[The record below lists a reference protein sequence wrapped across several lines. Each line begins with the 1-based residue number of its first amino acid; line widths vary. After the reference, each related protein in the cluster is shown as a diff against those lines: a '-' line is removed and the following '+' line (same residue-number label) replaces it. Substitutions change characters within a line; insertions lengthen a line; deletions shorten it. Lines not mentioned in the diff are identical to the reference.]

1 VVSPNRLVFRHRL
14 EQSYHARALENAGAC
29 ASEQHGYPATKAMKK
44 RMLLATALLLGFFA
58 STADNFRYVTVA
70 ATYDGPATVQIQEG
84 ETAELMSSVS
94 TKKNGTVQITFL
106 KGAGGGGPWG
116 YGIPLTGPATITA
129 SSSRDNTAIITLR
142 ITPDSFDENKT
153 HSLTAGT
160 SQIYVTLES
169 STNQV
174 YVTLGRSTNQVYV
187 TLESSTNLVD
197 WADATNGVYASP
209 DTLRFFRIR
218 TRALASP

>member
-1 VVSPNRLVFRHRL
+1 MK
-14 EQSYHARALENAGAC
+14 ARI
-29 ASEQHGYPATKAMKK
+29 
-44 RMLLATALLLGFFA
+44 LLGTAMLIAIFTSA
-58 STADNFRYVTVA
+58 ADNSRFVTV
-70 ATYDGPATVQIQEG
+70 TVTSGGPAAIQIQEG

-94 TKKNGTVQITFL
+94 TTKNGTVQITFL
-106 KGAGGGGPWG
+106 KGGGAGGPWG
-116 YGIPLTGPATITA
+116 FGIPVTGPATITA
-129 SSSRDNTAIITLR
+129 SSSRDNTAIITVR

-153 HSLTAGT
+153 HGLTPGT

-174 YVTLGRSTNQVYV
+174 YVTLGRSTNLVYV

-197 WADATNGVYASP
+197 WADATNGVYASS

-218 TRALASP
+218 TKALASP

>member
-1 VVSPNRLVFRHRL
+1 
-14 EQSYHARALENAGAC
+14 
-29 ASEQHGYPATKAMKK
+29 MKP
-44 RMLLATALLLGFFA
+44 RILLGIALLPCIFISA
-58 STADNFRYVTVA
+58 ADNSRYVTVA

-106 KGAGGGGPWG
+106 KGGGGGGPWG
-116 YGIPLTGPATITA
+116 FGIPVAGPATITA
-129 SSSRDNTAIITLR
+129 SSSRDNTAIITVR
-142 ITPDSFDENKT
+142 ITPDSFDANNT
-153 HSLTAGT
+153 HSLTPGT
-160 SQIYVTLES
+160 SQISITLES

-174 YVTLGRSTNQVYV
+174 YVTLGRSTNLVYV
-187 TLESSTNLVD
+187 ALESSTNLVD
-197 WADATNGVYASP
+197 WADATNGVYGSP